1 MFGLWHQRNP
11 LGRVTRH
18 EEKSSACWI
27 LTNVVFEDTV
37 LHVARYLEYGL
48 CFLELDP
55 EMELPEASE
64 DDSEFIHEVLELG
77 PRLEAPVKR

>member
-1 MFGLWHQRNP
+1 M
-11 LGRVTRH
+11 
-18 EEKSSACWI
+18 
-27 LTNVVFEDTV
+27 FEDTV
-37 LHVARYLEYGL
+37 LHVAHYLEYGL

-77 PRLEAPVKR
+77 PRLEAPAKR